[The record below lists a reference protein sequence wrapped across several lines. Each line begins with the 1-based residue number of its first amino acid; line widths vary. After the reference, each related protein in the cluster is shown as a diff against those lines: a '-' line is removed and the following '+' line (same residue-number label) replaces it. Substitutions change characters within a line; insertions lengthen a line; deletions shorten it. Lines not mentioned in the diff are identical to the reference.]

1 MAQFLQNTKHFP
13 IGFVLDLIIDQSERQ
28 DAMHLTEAKHE
39 PKDATPAPV
48 ARYYTTGDL
57 LDMITALRDHDP
69 GAASHTLV
77 GLLRMACEGIATPV
91 EQTALRIAGL
101 AEIEGQ
107 ELNLTRTAYHLLG
120 RFSSGEYEGDVKSG
134 RIHADND
141 DTEAEKSA
149 ADIIS
154 EQSPELIARLRIGG
168 VDYMIGEI
176 PAMEMLVFHR
186 MDDPDSEW
194 KNLNNTVEEGWSQV
208 AAEII
213 AQTRDTTR
221 EYIRMHMIHR
231 RNINAGD
238 NIRLFDLYGF
248 EWYLRTNED
257 ETVDVTL
264 SGREDWSPVD
274 LEGINSLEDEIGEVA
289 VRALL
294 IALPEAREHF
304 SRDISDWSRR
314 IAAGASVMPAF
325 NL

>member
-1 MAQFLQNTKHFP
+1 
-13 IGFVLDLIIDQSERQ
+13 
-28 DAMHLTEAKHE
+28 MHLSEAHQDLTDGKNV
-39 PKDATPAPV
+39 PK
-48 ARYYTTGDL
+48 ARYYTTGDF
-57 LDMITALRDHDP
+57 LDMITALREHDP

-77 GLLRMACEGIATPV
+77 GLLRMACEGKATPV

-101 AEIEGQ
+101 GEMDGQ
-107 ELNLTRTAYHLLG
+107 KLRLTHTAQHLLG
-120 RFSSGEYEGDVKSG
+120 RYSSGDYDGNIKSG
-134 RIHADND
+134 RFDAAND
-141 DTEAEKSA
+141 DAPKEKTA

-176 PAMEMLVFHR
+176 PSMDMLVFHQ
-186 MDDPDSEW
+186 MDDPTGEW
-194 KNLNNTVEEGWSQV
+194 KNLNNTVAEGWSQV

-231 RNINAGD
+231 RNIDAGD
-238 NIRLFDLYGF
+238 NVRLFDLYGF
-248 EWYLRTNED
+248 EWYIRSTD
-257 ETVDVTL
+257 GTSADVRL
-264 SGREDWSPVD
+264 SGRDDWLPVD
-274 LEGINSLEDEIGEVA
+274 MEGIADPDEQIGEIA

-294 IALPEAREHF
+294 TAFPTAGDHF
-304 SRDISDWSRR
+304 KRDISDWSRR